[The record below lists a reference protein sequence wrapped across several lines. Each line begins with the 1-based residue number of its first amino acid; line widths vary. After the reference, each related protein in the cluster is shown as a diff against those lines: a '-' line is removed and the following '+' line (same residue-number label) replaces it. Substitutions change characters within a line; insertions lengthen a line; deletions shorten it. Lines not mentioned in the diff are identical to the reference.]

1 MNKYKKLLSI
11 LLVCN
16 IGIISITGCGKSNI
30 SSNNTNTSDNIAVN
44 TNNTASIQ
52 TNHTQIELD
61 DEDLIDSY
69 NKDTEYSCAMKSHF
83 RKSGN
88 QMTGKWKSSYASLLA

>member
-16 IGIISITGCGKSNI
+16 IGIICITGCGKSNV

-69 NKDTEYSCAMKSHF
+69 NKDTCTIINL
-83 RKSGN
+83 SGK
-88 QMTGKWKSSYASLLA
+88 TAEITSPGTYLIS

>member
-1 MNKYKKLLSI
+1 MKGRINMNKYKKLLSI
-11 LLVCN
+11 LLMCN
-16 IGIISITGCGKSNI
+16 IGIICITGCGKPNV
-30 SSNNTNTSDNIAVN
+30 SSNNTNTYDNIAVN

-61 DEDLIDSY
+61 DEDL
-69 NKDTEYSCAMKSHF
+69 EYSCAMKSHF

-88 QMTGKWKSSYASLLA
+88 QMSGKWKSSYASLLA

>member
-16 IGIISITGCGKSNI
+16 IGIICITGCGKSNV

-69 NKDTEYSCAMKSHF
+69 EYSCAM
-83 RKSGN
+83 G
-88 QMTGKWKSSYASLLA
+88 SYSIIRFYSWNYTETIV

>member
-1 MNKYKKLLSI
+1 MNKYKKLLSL

-69 NKDTEYSCAMKSHF
+69 NKDTVP
-83 RKSGN
+83 
-88 QMTGKWKSSYASLLA
+88 LLIYQEKQLKLHLLERTLSAEQ

>member
-1 MNKYKKLLSI
+1 MKGRFIMNKYKKLLSI

-16 IGIISITGCGKSNI
+16 IGIICITGCGKSNV

-44 TNNTASIQ
+44 TNNTTSIQ
-52 TNHTQIELD
+52 INHTQIELD

-69 NKDTEYSCAMKSHF
+69 NKDTC
-83 RKSGN
+83 
-88 QMTGKWKSSYASLLA
+88 TI